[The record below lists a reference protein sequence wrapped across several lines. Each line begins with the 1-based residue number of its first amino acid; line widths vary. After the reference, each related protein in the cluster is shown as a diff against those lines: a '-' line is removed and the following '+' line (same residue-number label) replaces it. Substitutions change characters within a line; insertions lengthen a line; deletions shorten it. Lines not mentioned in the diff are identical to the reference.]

1 LTKASEVMTHGV
13 DPVDPAA
20 TVQEA
25 ATRMAEL
32 DVGAVFVG
40 SGDELVGV
48 LTDRDIIVRL
58 VVDGKSP
65 VEVKVGDIM
74 SAAVYS
80 CRADDPVEAVFA
92 EMRER
97 QIRRMPVTDEAGK
110 PVGVVTLGDLAKAVE
125 SPETL
130 KENLREIS
138 EPHRSRK
145 EPEKEDSAKEAAEA
159 TDPPTEAERPDTL
172 KTVAGA

>member
-1 LTKASEVMTHGV
+1 MTHGV

-32 DVGAVFVG
+32 DVGALFVG
-40 SGDELVGV
+40 SGDKLVGV

-74 SAAVYS
+74 SPAVYS
-80 CRADDPVEAVFA
+80 CSADDPVEAVFA

-97 QIRRMPVTDEAGK
+97 QIRRMPVIDAAGT
-110 PVGVVTLGDLAKAVE
+110 PVGVVTLGDLATAVE

-145 EPEKEDSAKEAAEA
+145 EREKEDPPDEA
-159 TDPPTEAERPDTL
+159 TEAPDPPTEADRTGTV
-172 KTVAGA
+172 KTVADA